1 MVIGSD
7 ISAVSAI
14 PSGFIPNSHAVS
26 YRWRSVISFS
36 SCFSGGVF
44 MGACLLDL
52 IPDVEEIFKKVLA
65 TFSDVCALPGFVI
78 LLNLIVNDC
87 HTKRC
92 SVT

>member
-1 MVIGSD
+1 
-7 ISAVSAI
+7 
-14 PSGFIPNSHAVS
+14 
-26 YRWRSVISFS
+26 
-36 SCFSGGVF
+36 